1 MSKEIRAVIFGVGS
15 TGSLAVKYMVESG
28 VTIVGA
34 VGHVNN
40 IGKDIGELAG
50 IGDIG
55 VILETDGE
63 AVIERTKPDIALLCL
78 DTQTAI
84 PIIRM
89 CLEHQVNVA
98 TIAIEMFYMPCV
110 DPELAEELDAL
121 AKANGVTVYGTGIQD
136 VNWQNLCDVLS
147 ATVHDITKITG
158 ENWALVDD
166 QGLQVVTECFAGM
179 TVEEF
184 NKANENAED
193 ESTAFTQTMYAIA
206 DELGLHVISEKLE
219 RMPRIAKTDLYV
231 EKVDFSVR
239 KGDLAGFSDTV
250 TMETE
255 EGITLVSTFVEKI
268 SEEGETALNAWYIDG
283 EPYMETKTTD
293 MHGEVT
299 TSIGIV
305 NRIAD
310 VINAPAGY
318 VLCKDMPKPIYHVRP
333 LPEYVK

>member
-1 MSKEIRAVIFGVGS
+1 M
-15 TGSLAVKYMVESG
+15 
-28 VTIVGA
+28 
-34 VGHVNN
+34 
-40 IGKDIGELAG
+40 
-50 IGDIG
+50 
-55 VILETDGE
+55 
-63 AVIERTKPDIALLCL
+63 
-78 DTQTAI
+78 
-84 PIIRM
+84 
-89 CLEHQVNVA
+89 
-98 TIAIEMFYMPCV
+98 
-110 DPELAEELDAL
+110 
-121 AKANGVTVYGTGIQD
+121 
-136 VNWQNLCDVLS
+136 LS

-239 KGDLAGFSDTV
+239 KGSLAGFSDTV

-268 SEEGETALNAWYIDG
+268 SEGGRPPSMLG
-283 EPYMETKTTD
+283 
-293 MHGEVT
+293 
-299 TSIGIV
+299 TSTVSPTWRRRPQICMARLPPASV
-305 NRIAD
+305 SLIASQT
-310 VINAPAGY
+310 
-318 VLCKDMPKPIYHVRP
+318 
-333 LPEYVK
+333 